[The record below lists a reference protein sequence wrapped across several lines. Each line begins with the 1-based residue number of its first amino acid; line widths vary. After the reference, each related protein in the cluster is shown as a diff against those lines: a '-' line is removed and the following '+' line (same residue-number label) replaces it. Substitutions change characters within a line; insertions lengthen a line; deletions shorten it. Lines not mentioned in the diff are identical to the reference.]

1 MHGVITLFM
10 ATISRYKNTS
20 LFIVVLALVSFI
32 YSTHL
37 SLTLIPKGY
46 DLLFHLGNVF
56 ALQIKFGFNQNSLA
70 SFGISPLIFHD
81 YGYGTH
87 LFYPPLA
94 HFIPALIS
102 FLLTKVHINSTI
114 LAIRLFSFITIF
126 CSGATMF
133 FTAKKVTNNKVYA
146 AFASLLYLSAPYLQM
161 DYYWRGGMSSSLCF
175 VFVPILLLSLFYFI
189 KEKFAPY
196 LFTFVISMT
205 LIIWTHIIT
214 GFYIFI
220 IFMTALAVNFFFTK
234 KKIAAIL
241 STLVSGLMIGIMTSP
256 FWSLLLQQYALHAH
270 VIFSPNYQFT
280 IAKVAHN
287 TISFL
292 ELFDIQFAV
301 WEFNIRSLTA
311 IFNLITLI
319 FFVAFVLLLRQIR
332 KTLKNPRFFY
342 TLIGLLIALLMMATT
357 QAFWRYL
364 PDYFAYIQY
373 PHRLLLQV
381 TPVLSLLIALPFVL
395 IRAVTRKLLV
405 ALGFLGIFIVA
416 YTFMFNNYQLYE
428 LGTIDYTTHSIIQA
442 MGVEQEYLPAN
453 TKGKYYVIDNREYL
467 LLPLTNAEYAT
478 PSATI
483 VTNET
488 PYLLAEIEN
497 NESKQTIFE
506 LPRLFY
512 AGYELKWRAEGASA
526 AITLPYGQSKDGLI
540 TTVIP
545 GNGTLQVQYT
555 GGWWYTALCFSA
567 VVILS
572 YLFVLI
578 YKYSY
583 TKRPIWQER
592 I

>member
-1 MHGVITLFM
+1 
-10 ATISRYKNTS
+10 
-20 LFIVVLALVSFI
+20 
-32 YSTHL
+32 
-37 SLTLIPKGY
+37 
-46 DLLFHLGNVF
+46 
-56 ALQIKFGFNQNSLA
+56 
-70 SFGISPLIFHD
+70 
-81 YGYGTH
+81 
-87 LFYPPLA
+87 
-94 HFIPALIS
+94 
-102 FLLTKVHINSTI
+102 
-114 LAIRLFSFITIF
+114 
-126 CSGATMF
+126 
-133 FTAKKVTNNKVYA
+133 
-146 AFASLLYLSAPYLQM
+146 
-161 DYYWRGGMSSSLCF
+161 
-175 VFVPILLLSLFYFI
+175 
-189 KEKFAPY
+189 
-196 LFTFVISMT
+196 
-205 LIIWTHIIT
+205 
-214 GFYIFI
+214 
-220 IFMTALAVNFFFTK
+220 
-234 KKIAAIL
+234 
-241 STLVSGLMIGIMTSP
+241 
-256 FWSLLLQQYALHAH
+256 
-270 VIFSPNYQFT
+270 
-280 IAKVAHN
+280 
-287 TISFL
+287 
-292 ELFDIQFAV
+292 
-301 WEFNIRSLTA
+301 
-311 IFNLITLI
+311 
-319 FFVAFVLLLRQIR
+319 
-332 KTLKNPRFFY
+332 
-342 TLIGLLIALLMMATT
+342 
-357 QAFWRYL
+357 
-364 PDYFAYIQY
+364 
-373 PHRLLLQV
+373 
-381 TPVLSLLIALPFVL
+381 LSLLIALPFVL

-583 TKRPIWQER
+583 TKKPIWLER